1 MDKIPRE
8 LIINWDQTRI
18 HYVPVGSWTME
29 KEGTK
34 KVEIIGVDDKRQI
47 TAVLARSLAGD
58 FLSSP
63 QLIYK
68 GTTKRCLQR
77 FNFPQ
82 NGMLYIAITTG
93 QMNKP

>member
-1 MDKIPRE
+1 MDKIPHE
-8 LIINWDQTRI
+8 LIINWDQMRI

-47 TAVLARSLAGD
+47 TAVLAGSLAED

-63 QLIYK
+63 PTHIQRYYK
-68 GTTKRCLQR
+68 AMST
-77 FNFPQ
+77 
-82 NGMLYIAITTG
+82 NGSISPKMACYI
-93 QMNKP
+93 